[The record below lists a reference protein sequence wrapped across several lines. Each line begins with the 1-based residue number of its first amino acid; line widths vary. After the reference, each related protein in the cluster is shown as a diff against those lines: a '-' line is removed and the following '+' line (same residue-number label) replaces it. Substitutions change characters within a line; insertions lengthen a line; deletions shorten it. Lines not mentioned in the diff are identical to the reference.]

1 MKKFDYYQ
9 PRSLQEAYG
18 WMEKEKGDARY
29 IAGGTDIIWRV
40 KQGMIEADALISLR
54 GIEELTQVRL
64 NGDLTIG
71 SMVPFRNIERNASLA
86 KAYPSLSEAV
96 SLLANPQVRNVATV
110 GGNLC
115 NAAPSADCA
124 PPLIVLDAVL
134 TLEGPG
140 GKREVPIGGF
150 FKGPGET
157 CMEKT
162 EILTQIRVPKMA
174 ANSGTS
180 FLKKGR
186 VSQDIAMVNAAAFL
200 VMEGSVC
207 QKCRLAVGAVAPVP
221 LRLTDVEAMVE
232 NQEVSTELLE
242 RVAEKA
248 EQAVRPITDVRS
260 TAEYR
265 RVLSGVLVKKAIREA
280 HQRAVHQ

>member
-18 WMEKEKGDARY
+18 LMEKQKGEARF

-40 KQGMIEADALISLR
+40 KQGMVEAAALISLR
-54 GIEELTQVRL
+54 GIEELAQIRL
-64 NGDLTIG
+64 NGDLALG
-71 SMVPFRNIERNASLA
+71 SMVPLRTIERNFSLA
-86 KAYPSLSEAV
+86 KAFPSMSEAV

-124 PPLIVLDAVL
+124 PPLIVLGAML

-140 GKREVPIGGF
+140 GKRDIPIGDF
-150 FKGPGET
+150 FKGPGKT

-162 EILTQIRVPKMA
+162 EVLTQIRVPKMA

-186 VSQDIAMVNAAAFL
+186 VSQDIAIVNAAAFL
-200 VMEGSVC
+200 LMEGNVC
-207 QKCRLAVGAVAPVP
+207 RKCRLAVGAVAPIP
-221 LRLTDVEAMVE
+221 LRLTDVEGMLE
-232 NQEVSTELLE
+232 HQEISAGLLD
-242 RVAEKA
+242 RVAEKV
-248 EQAVRPITDVRS
+248 EQAVSPITDVRS
-260 TAEYR
+260 TEEYR

-280 HQRAVHQ
+280 HQRAVQQ

>member
-18 WMEKEKGDARY
+18 LMEKQKGEARY

-40 KQGMIEADALISLR
+40 KQGMVEADALISLR
-54 GIEELTQVRL
+54 GIEELGRIHL
-64 NGDLTIG
+64 NGDLFLG
-71 SMVPFRNIERNASLA
+71 SMAPFRTIERDASLA

-124 PPLIVLDAVL
+124 PALIVLDAVV

-140 GKREVPIGGF
+140 GKRDVPIVDF

-162 EILTQIRVPKMA
+162 EVLTQIKVPRMA
-174 ANSGTS
+174 PNSGTI

-186 VSQDIAMVNAAAFL
+186 VSQDISIVNAAALL
-200 VMEGSVC
+200 VMEGNVC
-207 QKCRLAVGAVAPVP
+207 RKCRLAVGAVAPVP
-221 LRLTDVEAMVE
+221 LRLKDVEDMVE
-232 NQEVSTELLE
+232 NQGISTELLDG
-242 RVAEKA
+242 VAEKV
-248 EQAVRPITDVRS
+248 EKAVSPITDVRS

-265 RVLSGVLVKKAIREA
+265 RVLSGVLVKKAIHQA
-280 HQRAVHQ
+280 HQRAVQQ

>member
-18 WMEKEKGDARY
+18 LMEKQKGEARF

-40 KQGMIEADALISLR
+40 KQGLIEAGALISLR
-54 GIEELTQVRL
+54 GIEELAQIRL
-64 NGDLTIG
+64 NGDLALG
-71 SMVPFRNIERNASLA
+71 SMVPFRTIERNFSLA

-124 PPLIVLDAVL
+124 PPLIVLDAML
-134 TLEGPG
+134 TLEGLG
-140 GKREVPIGGF
+140 GKRDVPIGDF
-150 FKGPGET
+150 FKGPGKT

-162 EILTQIRVPKMA
+162 EVLTQIRVPKMA

-200 VMEGSVC
+200 VMEGNVC
-207 QKCRLAVGAVAPVP
+207 RKCRLAVGAVAPIP
-221 LRLTDVEAMVE
+221 LRLTDVEGMLE
-232 NQEVSTELLE
+232 HQEISAELLD
-242 RVAEKA
+242 RVAEKV
-248 EQAVRPITDVRS
+248 EQAVSPITDVRS

-280 HQRAVHQ
+280 HQRAVQQ